1 MGFTELDHAKKPNI
15 PLALCVSKNVQS
27 INNTYFTRMRQFML
41 PSFCSIQMLTNQ
53 NYASK
58 PGDGFS
64 LPLHLET
71 LFHTNFKQS
80 TDKVFLRE
88 EEKNQSISLG
98 ACISTF
104 RSEILFFSFFFSWIF
119 IPSFSLA
126 NTGEKCVS

>member
-1 MGFTELDHAKKPNI
+1 
-15 PLALCVSKNVQS
+15 
-27 INNTYFTRMRQFML
+27 MRQFML

-104 RSEILFFSFFFSWIF
+104 RSEILFFSFFFFLDFHSF
-119 IPSFSLA
+119 ILTSKHRGKMCFLRM
-126 NTGEKCVS
+126 KIL